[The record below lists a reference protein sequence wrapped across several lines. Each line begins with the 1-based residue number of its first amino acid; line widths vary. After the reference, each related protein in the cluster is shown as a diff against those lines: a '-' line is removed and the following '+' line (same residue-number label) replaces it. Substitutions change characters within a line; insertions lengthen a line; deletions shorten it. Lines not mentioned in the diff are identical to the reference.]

1 MKKVCV
7 IGHFG
12 FDDNLLNGQTVKTK
26 TVTSELERKFSKNE
40 IIKIDT
46 HGGIKRFPMI
56 FFEVIINFVNS
67 QNIIIYPAQNGL
79 KIFAPM
85 CVILKRLFNK
95 KIHYVVIGGW
105 LTTYLKDHKSVQKAL
120 RLFDAIYVETSTMK
134 LNLERSGF
142 SNIIL
147 LPNFKDLDILQ
158 KGDLI
163 HEVDEPYR
171 FCTFSRVMQ
180 EKGIEEAI
188 GAVERIN
195 NEKGYIVCK
204 LDIYGQIDEGQMLWF
219 QNLKREFPKYI
230 SYKGVVPYDKSVE
243 TVKSYYAVL
252 FPTKFYTEG
261 IPGTI
266 LDAYAAGVPVVC
278 SKWESYYDVVDD
290 EETGWG
296 YEFSDTEGLYN
307 TLMRIVELK
316 NEKYFEMKMA
326 CLNKAERYRPEN
338 GIVPLLKQLDER
350 KME

>member
-67 QNIIIYPAQNGL
+67 QNIIIFPAQNGL

-195 NEKGYIVCK
+195 NEIGRASC
-204 LDIYGQIDEGQMLWF
+204 
-219 QNLKREFPKYI
+219 RER
-230 SYKGVVPYDKSVE
+230 V
-243 TVKSYYAVL
+243 
-252 FPTKFYTEG
+252 
-261 IPGTI
+261 
-266 LDAYAAGVPVVC
+266 
-278 SKWESYYDVVDD
+278 
-290 EETGWG
+290 
-296 YEFSDTEGLYN
+296 
-307 TLMRIVELK
+307 
-316 NEKYFEMKMA
+316 
-326 CLNKAERYRPEN
+326 
-338 GIVPLLKQLDER
+338 
-350 KME
+350 